1 MSVSLDS
8 LPIVMMMLC
17 SVSLPTI
24 QTRRRK
30 GKLNRKSITSS
41 LRVDSGLDSAVSSHH
56 SDSDRANSSN
66 HNERSSGRGS
76 SRRGSK
82 GSQSN
87 SRKVRRSRKSKYKG
101 SKSRKGSKKESR
113 ARPIVSRKRKRS
125 VSPAESSVPLQPE
138 KYLKLDP
145 DDVNALIAVPIGR
158 DGRDVLIKMLSAKSR
173 KGGRIQLKLAH
184 EIVAEVEMVGGDKRF
199 IFRHPG
205 RVCLTC

>member
-24 QTRRRK
+24 QTRRKKVKLKRK
-30 GKLNRKSITSS
+30 GITSS
-41 LRVDSGLDSAVSSHH
+41 LQVDSGLDSAVSSHH
-56 SDSDRANSSN
+56 SDSDSANSSN
-66 HNERSSGRGS
+66 HNQRSSGRGS

-87 SRKVRRSRKSKYKG
+87 SRKVHRSRKSKHKR
-101 SKSRKGSKKESR
+101 SKKRKGSKKESR
-113 ARPIVSRKRKRS
+113 ARLIVSRKRKRS

-173 KGGRIQLKLAH
+173 KGGRIQLKLEH
-184 EIVAEVEMVGGDKRF
+184 EIVAEVEVVGGDKRF